1 MKTDIEEGV
10 ESTTEL
16 PWRTRRRFRLH
27 LPVDTLRLDAIV
39 TELSGRALS
48 AGDRR
53 RLTWYRVRCG
63 LRSAGW
69 VIGLLTAAVAVLT
82 AIALSAAALFRLTG
96 DRSFIAA
103 ASTLVADALVVGF
116 FAWAYLYLTFAA
128 FDSVTSFSRASMET
142 VRDIPSDSDRWR
154 IATGYSFVNSSG
166 AAARALMRVMTGRRV
181 NVLTRP
187 DVSADA
193 IRVAG
198 SVMLM
203 VPPEGPRFW
212 AVHTREA
219 NRYATL
225 LYDVNGLV
233 AAGHPELVSD
243 AIGRAR
249 GAGLAEVLV
258 DSDAPEI
265 RKYLHPL
272 GETTAV
278 DAFVRYVLPLMTLVV
293 SIAAVLVTLSRP

>member
-1 MKTDIEEGV
+1 MTSDIEKGA
-10 ESTTEL
+10 ESTIEL

-27 LPVDTLRLDAIV
+27 LPVDGSRLDAIV
-39 TELSGRALS
+39 TEFSGRALS

-53 RLTWYRVRCG
+53 RLSWYRVRCC
-63 LRSAGW
+63 LRWAGW
-69 VIGLLTAAVAVLT
+69 VIGLLTAAVAFLS

-96 DRSFIAA
+96 DRPSVAA
-103 ASTLVADALVVGF
+103 ASTLVADVLAIGF

-128 FDSVTSFSRASMET
+128 FDPITSFSRASMET

-154 IATGYSFVNSSG
+154 IATGYAFVNSSG
-166 AAARALMRVMTGRRV
+166 ATARALMRVMTGRRV

-203 VPPEGPRFW
+203 VPPEGPRYW
-212 AVHTREA
+212 AAHTREA
-219 NRYATL
+219 NLYAEL
-225 LYDVNGLV
+225 LHDINGLV
-233 AAGHPELVSD
+233 AAGHPELVPD

-258 DSDAPEI
+258 DSGAPEI

-278 DAFVRYVLPLMTLVV
+278 DAFMRYVLPLLTLVV